1 MDSNT
6 ALKKLIEGN
15 QRYVDLIS
23 NNKDLVLSV
32 DTEKM
37 ANDQKPFAIILGCSD
52 SRAPTE
58 LIFHQSVGDLFII
71 RVAGN
76 IATPSQIGSVEFAC
90 QNFGT
95 ELVIVLGHSKCGAI
109 KATVNALQNDPG
121 DVSPN
126 IAAIVEGV
134 TPAIHP
140 LVESGEYSDQTELIK
155 QATRANVEQSV
166 AGLQSQSDV
175 LRNLISKGKLRVV
188 GAQYDL
194 ATGKVEF
201 YTH

>member
-15 QRYVDLIS
+15 QRYVDLTS

-95 ELVIVLGHSKCGAI
+95 ELVIVLGHSKC
-109 KATVNALQNDPG
+109 
-121 DVSPN
+121 
-126 IAAIVEGV
+126 
-134 TPAIHP
+134 PA
-140 LVESGEYSDQTELIK
+140 K
-155 QATRANVEQSV
+155 
-166 AGLQSQSDV
+166 
-175 LRNLISKGKLRVV
+175 
-188 GAQYDL
+188 
-194 ATGKVEF
+194 
-201 YTH
+201 